1 MTRTVHRV
9 GSALTAALCIAAGL
23 SLGACGGFNITD
35 TNQPTQTDLENN
47 PTKSKLAAAATG
59 IFSGARSD
67 ITGFIWQVGSMGREG
82 INLSG
87 NNQPDYQEPYFGPLS
102 STQFG
107 GSEWAGRYANIRTI
121 NVYLDAAP
129 KAKDLSPQELS
140 ASQGFGKTMEALAF
154 MYVIETR
161 AGLGAPVDVD
171 RPVTAPPADFVS
183 EDSVYGYIIG
193 LLDSA
198 QTALQNADGTSFPF
212 PIPPGFTGFDQPS
225 TFLLFN
231 RALKAKAEIL
241 RGTAGCGQ
249 PCFQAALATL
259 PQSFID
265 PTPSSLGIGPQFDF
279 STASG
284 DQQNGLAEPLDGTTF
299 FADTFMLVH
308 AQRQAGGELDARV
321 LAKTARATRD
331 PVWSIPAVP
340 LPGVLKYVI
349 YFTGGQ
355 PDLGKPVPI
364 IRDEELILL
373 RAEAEIQTGDLTDAL
388 TDINFIRTNSGHLPA
403 ISSGT
408 WTSMS
413 NADRINELLYNRWF
427 SLMWEQGTRWIDA
440 RRYNL
445 LGTIEPGVPGGQVP
459 QRMPIPQDECSAR
472 NLPTNCDPLG
482 T

>member
-9 GSALTAALCIAAGL
+9 RPALPAAIVLAAGL

-35 TNQPTQTDLENN
+35 TNQPTQSDLEDH
-47 PTKSKLAAAATG
+47 PTRSKLAAAATG
-59 IFSGARSD
+59 IFAGARSD

-107 GSEWAGRYANIRTI
+107 GSEWTGRYSNIRSI

-129 KAKDLSPQELS
+129 KAPDLSAAELS

-171 RPVTAPPADFVS
+171 RPVTAAPAPFVS
-183 EDSVYGYIIG
+183 EDSVYGFIIG

-198 QTALQNADGTSFPF
+198 QTALQNANGSNFPF
-212 PIPPGFTGFDQPS
+212 TIPPGFSGFDQPS

-231 RALKAKAEIL
+231 RALKAKAEVL
-241 RGTAGCGQ
+241 RATAGCGG
-249 PCFQAALATL
+249 PCFTAALATL
-259 PQSFID
+259 PSTFID
-265 PTPSSLGIGPQFDF
+265 LTPSALGNGPKFDF

-284 DQQNGLAEPLDGTTF
+284 DQSNQLAEPLDGTTF
-299 FADTFMLVH
+299 FADTFVLVH
-308 AQRQAGGELDARV
+308 AQRQSSGALDARV
-321 LAKTARATRD
+321 LEKTARATRV
-331 PVWSIPAVP
+331 PTWSIPAVP
-340 LPGVLKYVI
+340 LPGALKYTI

-355 PDLGKPVPI
+355 PDPNAPVPI

-373 RAEAEIQTGDLTDAL
+373 RAEAELNTGDLTDAL
-388 TDINFIRTNSGHLPA
+388 SDINFIRTNSGHLAA

-408 WTSMS
+408 WSSMS
-413 NADRINELLYNRWF
+413 GDDRIAELLYERWY

-445 LGTIEPGVPGGQVP
+445 LGTIEPAVPGGQIP
-459 QRMPIPQDECSAR
+459 QRMPVPQDECAAR
-472 NLPTNCDPLG
+472 NLPTNCSPLG
-482 T
+482 S

>member
-1 MTRTVHRV
+1 MTRTLLQRS
-9 GSALTAALCIAAGL
+9 GPAALLLAAVF

-47 PTKSKLAAAATG
+47 PTRSKLAAAATG

-107 GSEWAGRYANIRTI
+107 GSEWAGRYANIRSI

-129 KAKDLSPQELS
+129 KAPDLTPEELS

-171 RPVTAPPADFVS
+171 RPVTAPPAPFVS

-198 QTALQNADGTSFPF
+198 QTALENAGGTSFPF
-212 PIPPGFTGFDQPS
+212 AIPAGFTGFDQPS

-231 RALKAKAEIL
+231 RALEAKAEIL
-241 RGTAGCGQ
+241 RATAGCGQ
-249 PCFQAALATL
+249 PCFQAALTSLAA
-259 PQSFID
+259 SFID
-265 PTPSSLGIGPQFDF
+265 PTPSSLGVGPKFDF

-299 FADTFMLVH
+299 FADTFLLVH
-308 AQRQAGGELDARV
+308 AQRQSNGDLDERV
-321 LAKTARATRD
+321 LEKTARATRV

-340 LPGVLKYVI
+340 LPGVLKYTI

-355 PDLGKPVPI
+355 PDLTKPIPI

-373 RAEAEIQTGDLTDAL
+373 RAEAELGTGDVAGAL
-388 TDINFIRTNSGHLPA
+388 ADINLIRTNSGRLPA
-403 ISSGT
+403 IASGT
-408 WTSMS
+408 WNGMS
-413 NADRINELLYNRWF
+413 PADRLSELLYERWF

-445 LGTIEPGVPGGQVP
+445 LGTIEPGVPDGQVP
-459 QRMPIPQDECSAR
+459 LRMPIPQDECSAR
-472 NLPTNCDPLG
+472 GLPTNCNPLG
-482 T
+482 S

>member
-9 GSALTAALCIAAGL
+9 GPALAAACLIAASL
-23 SLGACGGFNITD
+23 SLGACGGFNITN

-47 PTKSKLAAAATG
+47 PTRSKLSAAATG

-82 INLSG
+82 INISG

-107 GSEWAGRYANIRTI
+107 GSEWAGRFNNIRSI

-129 KAKDLSPQELS
+129 KAKDLSLDELS

-161 AGLGAPVDVD
+161 AALGAPVDVD
-171 RPVTAPPADFVS
+171 RPVTAPPAPFVS
-183 EDSVYGYIIG
+183 EDSVYGFIIG

-198 QTALQNADGTSFPF
+198 QTALQNTHGASFPF
-212 PIPPGFTGFDQPS
+212 PIPAGYTGFDQPS

-231 RALKAKAEIL
+231 RALKAKAEVL
-241 RGTAGCGQ
+241 RATAGCGQ

-259 PQSFID
+259 PASFID
-265 PTPSSLGIGPQFDF
+265 PTPSSLGVGPEFDF

-284 DQQNGLAEPLDGTTF
+284 DQQNELAEPLDGTTF
-299 FADTFMLVH
+299 FADTFVLVH
-308 AQRQAGGELDARV
+308 AQHQSGGALDARV
-321 LAKTARATRD
+321 LEKTARATRV
-331 PVWSIPAVP
+331 PPWSIANVP
-340 LPGVLKYVI
+340 LTGVLKYTI

-355 PDLGKPVPI
+355 PDPNAPVPI

-373 RAEAEIQTGDLTDAL
+373 RAEAELGTADLTDAL
-388 TDINFIRTNSGHLPA
+388 SDINFVRTNSGHLPA
-403 ISSGT
+403 IASGT
-408 WTSMS
+408 WNSMS
-413 NADRINELLYNRWF
+413 DADRVGELLYERWY

-445 LGTIEPGVPGGQVP
+445 LGTIELGVPGGQVP
-459 QRMPIPQDECSAR
+459 TRMPVPQDECAAR
-472 NLPTNCDPLG
+472 NLPTNCSPLG